1 MGVMCQILINR
12 TEDGVFKVG
21 GLVTGTLKYFID
33 KPTHYKSIS
42 ITFLGKGSCWWSES
56 RGKTTTHYSNSEEY
70 INQIVNIYLD
80 REKEDF
86 ISGGFEYPFQFLLPV
101 DIPPSF
107 KDSTCTIEYKI
118 IVTFAKAN
126 KITSKKYFD
135 VEIPVTSYVNPCSL
149 EPMMFCL
156 RKNIFSFNKT
166 NSNQIDLKGEIIKTC
181 VTPGENIQ
189 IRLTVNNDT
198 NLQIFAK
205 TELVHRL
212 TYIAS
217 CGHKKTRENI
227 VSNTSTMTPVAAN
240 SVVNL
245 ICVIPTLHNLS
256 SLEHTKVMIGEYKV
270 KLVVKP
276 PFPHMFR
283 MLYIPVAIGLR
294 KHELVVPGAVYY
306 QYDGEQPSC
315 SSVAPRNDIFA
326 GEDEK
331 KYFEKYEKVG
341 IEKNEKEDSDEED
354 GIDFDIN
361 DKLKFEKLDINEFED
376 SREEKNSDKDSRNKE
391 AQSR

>member
-42 ITFLGKGSCWWSES
+42 ITFLGKGRCLWSEK
-56 RGKTTTHYSNSEEY
+56 RGKTRKRYSNSEEY

-126 KITSKKYFD
+126 KITSKTYFD

-166 NSNQIDLKGEIIKTC
+166 NSNRIDLKGEIIKTC

-189 IRLTVNNDT
+189 IKLTVNNNT

-227 VSNTSTMTPVAAN
+227 VSNTSTMTPVAEN

-245 ICVIPTLHNLS
+245 MCVIPTFQNLC

-315 SSVAPRNDIFA
+315 SSVSPRNGTFA
-326 GEDEK
+326 SQDELK
-331 KYFEKYEKVG
+331 DFEKYEKEGFVK
-341 IEKNEKEDSDEED
+341 IDSDNSDEED
-354 GIDFDIN
+354 EVDFDIN
-361 DKLKFEKLDINEFED
+361 DKLKFENLDINEFED
-376 SREEKNSDKDSRNKE
+376 SRQEKNNDKDRHNKE

>member
-42 ITFLGKGSCWWSES
+42 ITFLGKGRCSWSET
-56 RGKTTTHYSNSEEY
+56 RGKTTTHYSNGEEY

-118 IVTFAKAN
+118 IVTFVKAN
-126 KITSKKYFD
+126 IITSKKYFD

-189 IRLTVNNDT
+189 IKLTVNNDT

-217 CGHKKTRENI
+217 CGHKKTREDI
-227 VSNTSTMTPVAAN
+227 VNNTSTMSPVAEN

-326 GEDEK
+326 SEDEK

-361 DKLKFEKLDINEFED
+361 DKLKFVKLDINEFED